1 MYGFTTPSQPLAIS
15 MGKKR
20 AQTFAIR
27 CLGSPQTTILYGKS
41 APYRHNDPNENSIT
55 RLRYEVVIRQR
66 LSYLICM
73 YLLTLNVLRLQI
85 YNFFYSLMYV
95 NLINSRHTKSKA
107 GF

>member
-1 MYGFTTPSQPLAIS
+1 MVLQHHHSRWREVWA
-15 MGKKR
+15 KKI

-66 LSYLICM
+66 LS
-73 YLLTLNVLRLQI
+73 
-85 YNFFYSLMYV
+85 
-95 NLINSRHTKSKA
+95 
-107 GF
+107 